1 MKTGGYLDMAID
13 LAESGRGR
21 TNPNPMVGAVV
32 VKNGRV
38 IGEGY
43 HPRAGDSHAEIY
55 ALKEA
60 GARAQGAT
68 LYVTLEPCC
77 HLGRTGPCTETI
89 IQSGIV
95 NVVIGAIDPNPLV
108 SGKGIE
114 ALEGAGLTVT
124 ISESERIP
132 RQNEVYFKYITTRQP
147 FTLLKIAV
155 SLDGKIAAPVGAR
168 TNLTGARAQLEV
180 HRLRNEYEAIMVGV
194 DTVITDNPA
203 LNCRLEGSDVRQP
216 LRIVLDSTGR
226 LPVES
231 RIVQTA
237 EERPVILA
245 TTERIE
251 KIKTRELTAQ
261 GVEILVCETN
271 NRGRVDIADLKHRL
285 AEREISSLM
294 VESGAGLTVEMI
306 VESLADKIMLFY
318 APVFI
323 GDADSLSMTAG
334 GYTLTQRW
342 RTHECKLLGEDVMI
356 ELYPPG
362 STTGAAGGRG
372 ELTD

>member
-1 MKTGGYLDMAID
+1 MAID

-43 HPRAGDSHAEIY
+43 HPGAGDSHAETY
-55 ALKEA
+55 ALKQA
-60 GARAQGAT
+60 GARSKGAT

-77 HLGRTGPCTETI
+77 HFGRTGPCTETI
-89 IQSGIV
+89 IRSGIA

-114 ALEGAGLTVT
+114 ALKKAGVTVT
-124 ISESERIP
+124 LSESERIP

-147 FTLLKIAV
+147 FTLLKIAI

-168 TNLTGARAQLEV
+168 TNLTGAKAQLEV

-194 DTVITDNPA
+194 DTVIADNPA
-203 LNCRLEGSDVRQP
+203 LNCRLEGPDIRQP

-226 LPVES
+226 LSSES

-237 EERPVILA
+237 RERPVILA
-245 TTERIE
+245 TTDRIA
-251 KIKTRELTAQ
+251 KTKARELTSQ
-261 GVEILVCETN
+261 GVEILVCGTN
-271 NRGRVDIADLKHRL
+271 NEGRVDIADLKHRL
-285 AEREISSLM
+285 GEREIASLI
-294 VESGAGLTVEMI
+294 VESGAGLSVEM
-306 VESLADKIMLFY
+306 LAKGLVDKMILFY

-323 GDADSLSMTAG
+323 GDEDSLSITAG
-334 GYTLTQRW
+334 ARPLAQRW
-342 RTHECKLLGEDVMI
+342 RTSECNLLGEDVMI
-356 ELYPPG
+356 ELYPPESAPGVAGKEG
-362 STTGAAGGRG
+362 S
-372 ELTD
+372 